1 MVKITLKTILE
12 WRGDIIM
19 KHIHTDLAV
28 ESRELYQERN
38 KGEIEGVSVDVVE
51 EQNHSVTTVKV
62 LNDKGASI
70 MARPIGSYIT
80 IEVPNLNKT
89 NEDLKDEV
97 SIELAKVLKNMVEG
111 MKKDK
116 VLIIGLGNWN
126 ISSDALGPKVIERIL
141 ITRHFFINYNKES
154 DESMANVAAMSPGV
168 LGITGIES
176 FDIVKGVV
184 DKVQPDL
191 VIAID
196 ALSSRK
202 MERVSTTIQLTD
214 VGITPGSGVGN
225 HRQGLNKESLG
236 VPVISLGIP
245 TVVNAA
251 TMVNDTMDMIIG
263 SLKEEAE
270 VGKEFYSLLDELS
283 SEEKYALIEEV
294 LNPFMGNVIVTPK
307 DINVLIDDLSIVI
320 ANGLNIALH
329 PGIGISDVNRYIR

>member
-1 MVKITLKTILE
+1 
-12 WRGDIIM
+12 M
-19 KHIHTDLAV
+19 KHIYTDLAI
-28 ESRELYQERN
+28 ERREIYQEEN
-38 KGEIEGVSVDVVE
+38 KTEIEGISVDVLE
-51 EQNHSVTTVKV
+51 EKNHSVTTVKV
-62 LNDKGASI
+62 LNDKGSTI
-70 MARPIGSYIT
+70 IGKPIGTYIT
-80 IEVPNLNKT
+80 VEVPNLNKT

-97 SIELAKVLKNMVEG
+97 SIELSKILISLMKDI
-111 MKKDK
+111 KKDK

-126 ISSDALGPKVIERIL
+126 ISSDALGPKVIERVL
-141 ITRHFFINYNKES
+141 VTRHFFINFNKKS

-168 LGITGIES
+168 LGITGIETY
-176 FDIVKGVV
+176 DIVEGVV
-184 DKVQPDL
+184 DKVKPDL

-202 MERVSTTIQLTD
+202 MERVSTTIQMSD

-225 HRQGLNKESLG
+225 DRVGLNKESIG

-251 TMVNDTMDMIIG
+251 TMVNDTMDLIID

-270 VGKEFYSLLDELS
+270 KGKEFYSLLDELS
-283 SEEKYALIEEV
+283 SEDKYALIEEL

-307 DINVLIDDLSIVI
+307 DINVLIDDLSIII

-329 PGIGISDVNRYIR
+329 PGIGIRDVNRYIR

>member
-1 MVKITLKTILE
+1 
-12 WRGDIIM
+12 M
-19 KHIHTDLAV
+19 KHIYTDLAI
-28 ESRELYQERN
+28 ESREIYQEEN

-51 EQNHSVTTVKV
+51 EKNHSVTTVKV
-62 LNDKGASI
+62 LNDKGSSI
-70 MARPIGSYIT
+70 IGKPIGTYIT

-89 NEDLKDEV
+89 DEDLKDEV
-97 SIELAKVLKNMVEG
+97 SIELSKVLKSLI
-111 MKKDK
+111 KDLKRYK
-116 VLIIGLGNWN
+116 VLIIGLGNWK
-126 ISSDALGPKVIERIL
+126 ISSDSLGPKVIERVL
-141 ITRHFFINYNKES
+141 VTRHFFINFNKES

-168 LGITGIES
+168 LGITGIETI
-176 FDIVKGVV
+176 DIVKGIV
-184 DKVQPDL
+184 DKIKPDL

-202 MERVSTTIQLTD
+202 MERISTTIQITD

-225 HRQGLNKESLG
+225 DRAGLNKESLG

-251 TMVNDTMDMIIG
+251 TMVNDTMDLIID
-263 SLKEEAE
+263 SLKNEAE
-270 VGKEFYSLLDELS
+270 IGKEFYSLLDELS
-283 SEEKYALIEEV
+283 TEDKYTLIEEV

-307 DINVLIDDLSIVI
+307 DINVLIDDLSIII

>member
-1 MVKITLKTILE
+1 
-12 WRGDIIM
+12 M
-19 KHIHTDLAV
+19 KYIHTDLAI
-28 ESRELYQERN
+28 ENREIYQEEN
-38 KGEIEGVSVDVVE
+38 KGEIEGVSVEVIE
-51 EQNHSVTTVKV
+51 EKNHTITTVQV
-62 LNDKGASI
+62 LNNKGSSI
-70 MARPIGSYIT
+70 IGKPIGTYIT
-80 IEVPNLNKT
+80 IEVPDLNKT
-89 NEDLKDEV
+89 DEDLKDEI
-97 SIELAKVLKNMVEG
+97 SIEFSKILKSLIKDL
-111 MKKDK
+111 KKDK

-126 ISSDALGPKVIERIL
+126 ISSDALGPKVIERVL
-141 ITRHFFINYNKES
+141 VTRHIFINYNKES

-168 LGITGIES
+168 LGITGIET

-184 DKVQPDL
+184 DKIKPDL

-202 MERVSTTIQLTD
+202 MERVSTTIQMTD

-225 HRQGLNKESLG
+225 DRVGLNKDSLG

-251 TMVNDTMDMIIG
+251 TMVNDTMDLIID
-263 SLKEEAE
+263 SLKKEAE

-283 SEEKYALIEEV
+283 AEDKYALIEEV

-307 DINVLIDDLSIVI
+307 DINVLIDDLSIII